1 MTAFV
6 TLSFGPSHMSVQDM
20 KIFNQMLSKVVRQTE
35 YEAQGDPAISEIK
48 GGAVHATQGEA
59 ICDQKH
65 FWFRAAQQMTF
76 CNVISRVRTAWT
88 DSQRRKMGHM
98 GLRDREMPL

>member
-48 GGAVHATQGEA
+48 GGP
-59 ICDQKH
+59 
-65 FWFRAAQQMTF
+65 
-76 CNVISRVRTAWT
+76 S
-88 DSQRRKMGHM
+88 
-98 GLRDREMPL
+98 MPLKVRQYVIKSTFGFVRPSR